1 MDLNDIVSMGTELF
15 NNKLGDTAE
24 GIDNS
29 VISDALSGLLSNEEG
44 GLDLGN
50 IMSALTG
57 DSEGGLASIVSSWI
71 GSGEN
76 EAIDG
81 STLTNLLGSD
91 AISGFAEKLEQV
103 TRVKLSGSADIA
115 NQPAGLQD
123 CITVLTQSYR
133 FGATAGIGELSRA
146 VGKYCSRWPK
156 MNLSSSDVTESS
168 EASSKL

>member
-91 AISGFAEKLEQV
+91 AISGFAEKLGID
-103 TRVKLSGSADIA
+103 TDTALSGLTDVLPNMIDKATPDGASLLDSVGGLDGLMGM
-115 NQPAGLQD
+115 AGKL
-123 CITVLTQSYR
+123 
-133 FGATAGIGELSRA
+133 FGKS
-146 VGKYCSRWPK
+146 
-156 MNLSSSDVTESS
+156 
-168 EASSKL
+168 